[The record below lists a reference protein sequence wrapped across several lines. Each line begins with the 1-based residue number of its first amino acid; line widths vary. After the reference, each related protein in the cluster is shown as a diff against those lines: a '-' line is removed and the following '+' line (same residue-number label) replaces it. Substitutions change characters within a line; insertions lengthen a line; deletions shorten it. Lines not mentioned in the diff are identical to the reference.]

1 MLTITIT
8 SINAFHNRV
17 RYYRGRVSNF
27 DQSEARKHCIL
38 ASYLLKFETLPRKYR
53 VTFYDARYCFK
64 IIGTSN
70 HNHVM
75 LKLQINSRHVGNL
88 SRHSWG
94 TVWARFQFQLGH
106 RWGTVGAKI
115 IVWAQYGK
123 VFLPHLCPNWNWE
136 RAHTVPQLCP

>member
-1 MLTITIT
+1 MLTITI
-8 SINAFHNRV
+8 NAYHNRV

-53 VTFYDARYCFK
+53 VTFYDARYCF
-64 IIGTSN
+64 GTSN

-88 SRHSWG
+88 SRH
-94 TVWARFQFQLGH
+94 TK
-106 RWGTVGAKI
+106 GTVGA
-115 IVWAQYGK
+115 QYGH
-123 VFLPHLCPNWNWE
+123 VSSSSWGTDG
-136 RAHTVPQLCP
+136 AQLGQKL